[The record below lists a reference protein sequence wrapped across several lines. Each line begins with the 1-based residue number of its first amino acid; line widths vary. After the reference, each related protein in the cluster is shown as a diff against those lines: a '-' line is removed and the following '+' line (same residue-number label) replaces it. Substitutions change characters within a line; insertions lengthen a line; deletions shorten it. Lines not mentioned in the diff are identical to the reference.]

1 MNGPLLIPAAAGAM
15 LLAAFGGAPARAV
28 PGDELAGN
36 SAEAVRSDGTRLRI
50 LFGRDGIADVTAKW
64 PGHGFTSDGPWTL
77 ADGRLC
83 WDLANKVHEC
93 WLYPQQLMMDA
104 PTVLRS
110 SDTGYTLRF
119 TARFGTGAV
128 MPPAASGRF
137 AQ

>member
-1 MNGPLLIPAAAGAM
+1 MKRSLVMLAAA
-15 LLAAFGGAPARAV
+15 AAALGGAAARAA

-36 SAEAVRSDGTRLRI
+36 SAEALRSDGTRLRI
-50 LFGRDGIADVTAKW
+50 LFGRDGIAQVSAKW

-83 WDLANKVHEC
+83 WDLRNKIHEC
-93 WLYPQQLMMDA
+93 WAYPEQLMYDA
-104 PTVLRS
+104 PTELRS
-110 SDTGYTLRF
+110 ADSGLTLRF
-119 TARFGTGAV
+119 TARYGTGAV